1 MYTTSHLTIAQCV
14 LEQILAASNSI
25 ETIMQVPHM
34 ANNILSCVTV
44 QNIVVEELFLELR
57 DINVFKVQSAEAQIQ
72 NTGIMLNPWWENG
85 QSLPEW
91 YVLRLIAEM
100 VGEAKQFCP
109 TVEVS
114 QSAECYVCT
123 HGIKGWHGP
132 PSPTFQHA
140 SNADAV
146 NLANVHPLQPDHG
159 GNESG
164 NRGKPWSHAI
174 LSRPV
179 SPI

>member
-25 ETIMQVPHM
+25 GTIMQVPHM

-44 QNIVVEELFLELR
+44 RNIVAEELFLELR
-57 DINVFKVQSAEAQIQ
+57 NINVFKVQSAEAQIW
-72 NTGIMLNPWWENG
+72 NTSIMLNPWWENS

-91 YVLRLIAEM
+91 YVSQLIVEM
-100 VGEAKQFCP
+100 VGEAEQFFP

-114 QSAECYVCT
+114 QSAECYVRT
-123 HGIKGWHGP
+123 HGIKGWHGH

-140 SNADAV
+140 ANADAV
-146 NLANVHPLQPDHG
+146 NPANVHPL
-159 GNESG
+159 
-164 NRGKPWSHAI
+164 
-174 LSRPV
+174 
-179 SPI
+179 